1 MLRSL
6 SMPAMLT
13 KSVLAGAAALVLWG
27 APAQSV
33 ALPPCAGPDPQAWN
47 QCTGTWEDRARD
59 FFYAGEFRNG
69 RPAGLGVLRTGSS
82 LYAGEFLDGR
92 VHGHGVLTF
101 LGDRSKYVGEFREG
115 NMHGRGTT
123 YRGDGSVAQSGV
135 FEAGVL
141 RQADPAPALAPAPL
155 PAPVA
160 ATTPPVAA
168 TAPPAAAAPAPAPA
182 RPRAPAVAAQP
193 GWAAGRVTTVD
204 GSRLGGKLE
213 EVVLSING
221 ISIAGERVS
230 YSPELADDGSYR
242 QRLAPGQYRFGTGAV
257 TARLG
262 EREFRLPLEPV
273 GERWNRN
280 RDAAD
285 GIAQDFVWKT
295 TGPTPYGRSSGPDA
309 NNHTHWYGAHVRA
322 AWQTWRADINKG
334 TTPPPAGSRLRFT
347 VRPLSPTVDGQQLA
361 PFVVERDWDPRTGN
375 KDLNDLPP
383 ADLEI
388 TGVVVLPDGS
398 SKPMRFQGRGDYPNF
413 KPALQA
419 PLTPG
424 GVGGAYAPLNA
435 GWVVD

>member
-1 MLRSL
+1 MQ
-6 SMPAMLT
+6 MPVARGWW
-13 KSVLAGAAALVLWG
+13 SCVAACALW
-27 APAQSV
+27 
-33 ALPPCAGPDPQAWN
+33 AGPARPATLQPCSGPDLRAWN

-69 RPAGLGVLRTGSS
+69 RPGGLGVLRTGSS

-123 YRGDGSVAQSGV
+123 YRADGSVAQAGV

-141 RQADPAPALAPAPL
+141 RQADPAPAPALAQLPAPL

-160 ATTPPVAA
+160 PTAPPVAA
-168 TAPPAAAAPAPAPA
+168 APAAAPAAVPA
-182 RPRAPAVAAQP
+182 RPQVPAVAAQP
-193 GWAAGRVTTVD
+193 GFAAGRVTMSD
-204 GSRLGGKLE
+204 GSRLGGRVQ
-213 EVVLSING
+213 EVVVSING

-230 YSPELADDGSYR
+230 YSPEVGDDGSYR

-257 TARLG
+257 TVRLG

-280 RDAAD
+280 RDAAE

-295 TGPTPYGRSSGPDA
+295 TGATPYGRSSGQET
-309 NNHTHWYGAHVRA
+309 NNHTHWYGAHVRVR
-322 AWQTWRADINKG
+322 WQTWRADTNRG
-334 TTPPPAGSRLRFT
+334 TTPPPAGAKLRFT
-347 VRPLSPTVDGQQLA
+347 VRPLTPTVDGQQLA
-361 PFVVERDWDPRTGN
+361 PFVVERDWDPRAGN

-388 TGVVVLPDGS
+388 TGVVLLPDGS

>member
-1 MLRSL
+1 VTTTVSR
-6 SMPAMLT
+6 LT
-13 KSVLAGAAALVLWG
+13 WACAALLALSTARAQ
-27 APAQSV
+27 APS
-33 ALPPCAGPDPQAWN
+33 LPPCAGADPQVWN

-69 RPAGLGVLRTGSS
+69 RPGGLGVLRTGAS
-82 LYAGEFLDGR
+82 LYAGEFVDGR

-115 NMHGRGTT
+115 TMHGRGTT
-123 YRGDGSVAQSGV
+123 YRADGSVAQAGV
-135 FEAGVL
+135 FEGGVL
-141 RQADPAPALAPAPL
+141 RQADPAPVPALAPPPVPL

-160 ATTPPVAA
+160 STAPPVAA
-168 TAPPAAAAPAPAPA
+168 APPAAAPA
-182 RPRAPAVAAQP
+182 RPRVPAVAAQP
-193 GWAAGRVTTVD
+193 GFAAGRVTMPD
-204 GSRLGGKLE
+204 GGRLGGRVQ
-213 EVVLSING
+213 EVAVSING

-230 YSPELADDGSYR
+230 YSPEVGDDGVYR

-257 TARLG
+257 TVRLG

-295 TGPTPYGRSSGPDA
+295 TGATPNGRSSGQET
-309 NNHTHWYGAHVRA
+309 NNHTHWYGAHVGVR
-322 AWQTWRADINKG
+322 WQTWRADTNRG
-334 TTPPPAGSRLRFT
+334 TTSPPAGAKLRFT
-347 VRPLSPTVDGQQLA
+347 VRPLTPTVDGRQLA
-361 PFVVERDWDPRTGN
+361 PFVVERDWDPRAGN
-375 KDLNDLPP
+375 NDLNDLPP

-388 TGVVVLPDGS
+388 TGIVLLPDGS

-424 GVGGAYAPLNA
+424 GVGNAYAPLNA

>member
-1 MLRSL
+1 MRRPL
-6 SMPAMLT
+6 STRAWCRWVCLAAIVLPA
-13 KSVLAGAAALVLWG
+13 
-27 APAQSV
+27 AQARAQPSG
-33 ALPPCAGPDPQAWN
+33 LPPCAGPDPQAWN

-59 FFYAGEFRNG
+59 FFYAGEFRDG
-69 RPAGLGVLRTGSS
+69 RPGGLGVLRTGAS
-82 LYAGEFLDGR
+82 LYAGEFVEGR

-101 LGDRSKYVGEFREG
+101 LGDRSKYVGEFRAG
-115 NMHGRGTT
+115 TMHGRGTT
-123 YRGDGSVAQSGV
+123 YRADGSVAQAGL
-135 FEAGVL
+135 FEGGVL
-141 RQADPAPALAPAPL
+141 RQADPAPTPALAPSPAAL

-160 ATTPPVAA
+160 PTAPPVA
-168 TAPPAAAAPAPAPA
+168 TAPAAAPA
-182 RPRAPAVAAQP
+182 RPQVPAVAAQP
-193 GWAAGRVTTVD
+193 GFAAGRVTMPD
-204 GSRLGGKLE
+204 GARLGGRVQ
-213 EVVLSING
+213 EVVVPING

-230 YSPELADDGSYR
+230 YSPEVGDDGSYR
-242 QRLAPGQYRFGTGAV
+242 QRLAPGQYRFGAGSV
-257 TARLG
+257 TVRLG

-285 GIAQDFVWKT
+285 GIAQDYVWKT
-295 TGPTPYGRSSGPDA
+295 NGATPYGRSSGQET

-334 TTPPPAGSRLRFT
+334 TTPPPAGSKLRFM
-347 VRPLSPTVDGQQLA
+347 VRPLSPTVHGQPLA

-398 SKPMRFQGRGDYPNF
+398 SKPMRFQGQGDYPNF

-435 GWVVD
+435 GWVID